1 MIKKFLYVI
10 IAAIILTAF
19 SGMGTHSAH
28 AEEQRSFF
36 TKLEQKEQ
44 LVISIEWENE
54 DDPPYVV
61 FEAPD
66 GTLYNPAEEREG
78 TMVSSGFTTIY
89 YCIEEA
95 PAGDWYV
102 IYDKKSNEKIYIDP
116 VKNSSVFAITD
127 LTVSDID
134 TDSCKV
140 SFTIP
145 YDEDRSFNY
154 KIYLTA
160 SDSER
165 GQEIG
170 SAWARTNQPVEYT
183 VDMKSHQTYDSYR
196 VYVYA
201 YFNTD
206 GVDIFDAVYSEP
218 FSYINKDQAEVHT
231 PVSLGIMPDDL
242 TVTINYEPEWNY
254 HYLAAVFVKSVPE
267 GGTEAVWDE
276 EPYFFEESDN
286 NSHKSFTFSYGD
298 AEEIRVEFSEK
309 YMSRGVYST
318 PKTWT
323 IDLKQI
329 PKVSFE
335 NIEAT
340 NKDSIEV
347 DYEGFTAQTKGIV
360 TVAGANGSDI
370 DKEEPGTA
378 AVSLKDSG
386 SFLVEIPEDNS
397 LVSLEFNYA
406 EDIAVR
412 YEKEIFR
419 DITAPRIYMS
429 EDYSDVTATE
439 DTYIV
444 SGTVTGAES
453 LTIGAEQV
461 TVDAG
466 GSFVYEIK
474 LSAGENVIPVVAS
487 DAAGNSARY
496 TIKITKKDVASA
508 ETDNTGDKSSDS
520 SDDSSK
526 SLPDKI
532 KDLLGPVADYIAGI
546 LAFVIA
552 LVIILIAVFTWKKG
566 NETPAGTA
574 AFRLLAVLTVISFIS
589 TAVVSVIYFVLK
601 KRNNS
606 FAFAEK
612 AVSSVSDA
620 YVLLEREKTLMH
632 ASIIGACIFGILAI
646 ATVTVGIIRHV
657 KSKKA

>member
-1 MIKKFLYVI
+1 
-10 IAAIILTAF
+10 
-19 SGMGTHSAH
+19 MGSHSVH
-28 AEEQRSFF
+28 AEEQRTFF
-36 TKLEQKEQ
+36 TKLEQREQ

-54 DDPPYVV
+54 EDPPYVV

-78 TMVSSGFTTIY
+78 TIVSSGFTTIY
-89 YCIEEA
+89 YCIEDA

-102 IYDKKSNEKIYIDP
+102 IYDKKSNERIYIYPIKDSP
-116 VKNSSVFAITD
+116 VFAITD
-127 LTVSDID
+127 LTVSDIS

-140 SFTIP
+140 SFSVP

-154 KIYLTA
+154 KIYLSA

-170 SAWARTNQPVEYT
+170 SSWAYTNQPVEYT
-183 VDMKSHQTYDSYR
+183 IDMKSHQTYDSYR

-201 YFNTD
+201 YFNAG
-206 GVDIFDAVYSEP
+206 GVDIYDGVYSDP
-218 FSYINKDQAEVHT
+218 FSYINKDQAEVNT

-254 HYLAAVFVKSVPE
+254 YYLAAVFVKSIPE
-267 GGTEAVWDE
+267 GGTEAVWTE
-276 EPYFFEESDN
+276 EPYFFEESHD

-318 PKTWT
+318 PKVWN
-323 IDLKQI
+323 IDLTGI
-329 PKVSFE
+329 PKITFE
-335 NIEAT
+335 DSETT
-340 NKDSIEV
+340 NKDTIRV
-347 DYEGFTAQTKGIV
+347 DYEGFDTQTKGIV
-360 TVAGANGSDI
+360 TVTGYNGSDI
-370 DKEEPGTA
+370 DKEEPGTTD
-378 AVSLKDSG
+378 VSLKDSG

-429 EDYSDVTATE
+429 EDYSDVTATG

-444 SGTVTGAES
+444 SGTVTGAEN
-453 LTIGAEQV
+453 LTIGSEQV
-461 TVDAG
+461 AVDAG
-466 GSFVYEIK
+466 GSFVHEIS
-474 LSAGENVIPVVAS
+474 LSDGENVIPVVAS
-487 DAAGNSARY
+487 DAAGNSAQY
-496 TIKITKKDVASA
+496 TIKITKKGAASA
-508 ETDNTGDKSSDS
+508 ATDNTGDKSSDS
-520 SDDSSK
+520 TDDSGK
-526 SLPDKI
+526 SLPGKI
-532 KDLLGPVADYIAGI
+532 KDLLGPVADYLAGI
-546 LAFVIA
+546 LALVIA

-574 AFRLLAVLTVISFIS
+574 VFRLLSVLTVISFIS
-589 TAVVSVIYFVLK
+589 TAVVSVIYFVLR

-646 ATVTVGIIRHV
+646 ATATVGIIRHV